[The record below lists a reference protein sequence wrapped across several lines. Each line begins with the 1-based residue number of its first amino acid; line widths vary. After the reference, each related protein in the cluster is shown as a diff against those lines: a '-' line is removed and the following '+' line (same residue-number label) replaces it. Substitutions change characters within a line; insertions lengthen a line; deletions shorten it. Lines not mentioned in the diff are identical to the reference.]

1 VERNIGQ
8 SPENLF
14 RQLYIVPSE
23 YARLAFMM
31 THNNFDPVG
40 QKDPDIY
47 IAAFPDWPDRRILVF
62 PNLHFTMILGSDYYG
77 ESKMAGLRMAM
88 HIMREERGGI
98 GLHAGSKIYRVKN
111 AQGQLTERGAL
122 IFGLSG
128 TGKTTISVN
137 SHNLV
142 APEA

>member
-1 VERNIGQ
+1 
-8 SPENLF
+8 
-14 RQLYIVPSE
+14 
-23 YARLAFMM
+23 
-31 THNNFDPVG
+31 
-40 QKDPDIY
+40 
-47 IAAFPDWPDRRILVF
+47 
-62 PNLHFTMILGSDYYG
+62 MILGSDYYG